1 MIRSFNCRNTLILV
15 ILSKRFSFQQD
26 CRAFLIALV
35 LLESPCRPSGP
46 TPGTPAG
53 GPADG
58 LPPYTHSKDFR
69 FFGPF
74 LADVKQCPG

>member
-35 LLESPCRPSGP
+35 LLESPCRPSDP
-46 TPGTPAG
+46 APGTPAG
-53 GPADG
+53 GLWTVCRPI
-58 LPPYTHSKDFR
+58 LIRRISDFLDR
-69 FFGPF
+69 FWPM
-74 LADVKQCPG
+74 